1 MGGRRP
7 SSTRVRKQRQEDQ
20 DWEHE
25 EEEPEEEDVLE
36 LPSKKV
42 TKTKKTKKKT
52 KVRLPEVHALTQS
65 SATTTDPKNDC
76 YRCNCCAVI
85 RRLRRPISSV
95 V

>member
-42 TKTKKTKKKT
+42 TKTKKR
-52 KVRLPEVHALTQS
+52 VFMC
-65 SATTTDPKNDC
+65 DGYDC
-76 YRCNCCAVI
+76 
-85 RRLRRPISSV
+85 P
-95 V
+95 